1 MYFRQIDDD
10 GSKTLTL
17 AEFQKGLY
25 DHNIIFTKD
34 ESSEL
39 FRLFDKNQSGTLDF
53 DEFLNAVRVSLFQ
66 FIFPF
71 LTNVM

>member
-10 GSKTLTL
+10 GSKTLTTV
-17 AEFQKGLY
+17 EFQKGLY
-25 DHNIIFTKD
+25 DHNMIFTKE

-53 DEFLNAVRVSLFQ
+53 DEFLCALRVRDKKRTVY
-66 FIFPF
+66 II
-71 LTNVM
+71 